1 MHIVV
6 YCFIEVSKFQS
17 VKICYERENSSYKI
31 LPDFLYKQL
40 DEKGRF
46 NKMMNRHNI
55 ITEKI

>member
-1 MHIVV
+1 M
-6 YCFIEVSKFQS
+6 K
-17 VKICYERENSSYKI
+17 ENSSSYKI

-55 ITEKI
+55 KTEKI

>member
-1 MHIVV
+1 M
-6 YCFIEVSKFQS
+6 K
-17 VKICYERENSSYKI
+17 ENSSYKI